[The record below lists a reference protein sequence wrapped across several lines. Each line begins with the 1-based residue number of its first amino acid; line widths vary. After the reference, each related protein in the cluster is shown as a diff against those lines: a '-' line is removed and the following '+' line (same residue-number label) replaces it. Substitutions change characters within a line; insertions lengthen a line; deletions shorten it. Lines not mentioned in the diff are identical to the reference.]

1 MPTFT
6 RAQVEAI
13 ATLAQLEL
21 EEAEID
27 LFAHQL
33 GDILEYAEQVQNID
47 TTNIPP
53 TASVLRARD
62 VERDDE
68 VQPSLDRL
76 SALANAPDAAPEAG
90 FFKVPKVIG

>member
-6 RAQVEAI
+6 RAQVEAV

-27 LFAHQL
+27 LFAQQL
-33 GDILEYAEQVQNID
+33 GDILEYAKQVQNID

-53 TASVLRARD
+53 TASVLPGRD

-68 VQPSLDRL
+68 VRPSLDRR

>member
-6 RAQVEAI
+6 RAQVEAV

-27 LFAHQL
+27 LFAQQL
-33 GDILEYAEQVQNID
+33 GDILEYAKQVQNID

-53 TASVLRARD
+53 TASVLPSRD

-68 VQPSLDRL
+68 VQPSLDRR
-76 SALANAPDAAPEAG
+76 SALENAPDAAPESG

>member
-1 MPTFT
+1 MPTFSH
-6 RAQVEAI
+6 AQVEAI

-53 TASVLRARD
+53 TASVLPARD
-62 VERDDE
+62 VERDDN
-68 VQPSLDRL
+68 VQPSLDRR